1 MEENTYLKSAILE
14 VVENQLQANDPPE
27 TRQAYDRLISEG
39 YSEVEVKKLIGCV
52 VSSEKGS
59 DLLLAHVKNIIE
71 KSSGSNPR
79 FYVDMDFISQ

>member
-39 YSEVEVKKLIGCV
+39 YSEVEAKKLIGCV
-52 VSSEKGS
+52 VSSEIFDVLKKQEPFNPERFAKALNELPKSIGS
-59 DLLLAHVKNIIE
+59 
-71 KSSGSNPR
+71 
-79 FYVDMDFISQ
+79 

>member
-39 YSEVEVKKLIGCV
+39 YSEVEATKLIGCV
-52 VSSEKGS
+52 VSSEVFDVLK
-59 DLLLAHVKNIIE
+59 KQE
-71 KSSGSNPR
+71 PFNPER
-79 FYVDMDFISQ
+79 FAKALNELPKLPWD

>member
-39 YSEVEVKKLIGCV
+39 YSEVEAKKLIGCV
-52 VSSEKGS
+52 VSLEVFDVLK
-59 DLLLAHVKNIIE
+59 KQE
-71 KSSGSNPR
+71 PFNPER
-79 FYVDMDFISQ
+79 FAKALNELPKLPWD